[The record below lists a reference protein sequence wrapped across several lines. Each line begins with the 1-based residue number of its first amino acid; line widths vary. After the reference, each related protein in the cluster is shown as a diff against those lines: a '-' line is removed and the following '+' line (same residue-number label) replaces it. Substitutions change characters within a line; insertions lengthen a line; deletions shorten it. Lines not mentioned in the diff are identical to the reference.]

1 MNSKF
6 ITIIR
11 PSFMAFCEDA
21 CRAAAFNHLLFRIAG
36 KSKDQ
41 PKEKIVAG
49 DILWY
54 AKTEQITEE
63 MANAW
68 GVCKVRKEVNSLIG
82 MGIIG
87 RCANPEWGADRT
99 KHFCFG
105 NKECK
110 RFLQFCEKHEICV
123 VHLGLSP
130 EVTHL
135 IYISSANDTCIK
147 CTCANDESIECIR
160 SNHQM
165 ETIDISDAN
174 DKSIEAIPI
183 DIPTKDD
190 YKEEESST
198 PAFYSSQEIPVTY
211 HQALAYLAPHGPH
224 EGLDA
229 VQVMKLAQKL
239 WIEAHE
245 TPLVAGGQFKQVVK
259 GAMNDHTTSVNHS
272 NLIVNQHDAA
282 DQDSGHPGSSI
293 GPHAQALEHTSSQ
306 ARDGKHEHTDGP
318 AAVQGSEPVAS
329 GNAPDNVAGAKDKPK
344 RTRKKPTEV
353 QLTLH
358 EQEIKQWYEE
368 LRGVEVSFSKRN
380 VAALQ
385 ALGKRTM
392 SKDDF
397 LNVTAVLDGDKWF
410 EERKVGVD
418 LYWIDYHWDNK
429 IIYLQRKKPA
439 LDDKK
444 PVDVYTANSMDK
456 EKMRRRMEERK
467 ADRLA
472 REAAQQGGV
481 N

>member
-63 MANAW
+63 IANAW

-190 YKEEESST
+190 TKEGESTAPASLSAFAERKKATDEHKAITQEMLEETVKT
-198 PAFYSSQEIPVTY
+198 PAVKPPQQTSTSQ
-211 HQALAYLAPHGPH
+211 
-224 EGLDA
+224 
-229 VQVMKLAQKL
+229 
-239 WIEAHE
+239 
-245 TPLVAGGQFKQVVK
+245 
-259 GAMNDHTTSVNHS
+259 
-272 NLIVNQHDAA
+272 
-282 DQDSGHPGSSI
+282 
-293 GPHAQALEHTSSQ
+293 SQ
-306 ARDGKHEHTDGP
+306 ARGTPDVQAPP
-318 AAVQGSEPVAS
+318 ASVAS
-329 GNAPDNVAGAKDKPK
+329 TAQTGAGADLPAMA
-344 RTRKKPTEV
+344 
-353 QLTLH
+353 LTAK
-358 EQEIKQWYEE
+358 QIKQQNDRRAKDIWAIIERERQTKYSRIQRELYEN
-368 LRGVEVSFSKRN
+368 SKGMECLLN
-380 VAALQ
+380 DEIDDETLVK
-385 ALGKRTM
+385 ALGAMDPYQGRNFTLLKFYGWMPNLTAGTGPP
-392 SKDDF
+392 SQNGTSPACQDDPTLGISGF
-397 LNVTAVLDGDKWF
+397 PKL
-410 EERKVGVD
+410 
-418 LYWIDYHWDNK
+418 H
-429 IIYLQRKKPA
+429 P
-439 LDDKK
+439 
-444 PVDVYTANSMDK
+444 
-456 EKMRRRMEERK
+456 RRPRY
-467 ADRLA
+467 A
-472 REAAQQGGV
+472 
-481 N
+481 